1 MTGAH
6 VALAGELS
14 FGVSRRASKQR
25 PNRAARPPAITRQ
38 HAAWFE
44 IRWRVGRGW
53 SERAARAERGRARA
67 WLGSHAPGV

>member
-14 FGVSRRASKQR
+14 FGVSRRASAQIAR
-25 PNRAARPPAITRQ
+25 RPPAITRQ